1 MLILYYIIEYYII
14 EYFIYVILNKDSRF
28 HNSLCLHSRYS
39 RYSLCNFT
47 ITFTITFTICLLEAL
62 SFAHSR
68 TQTQPYPNSLSLAIR
83 LGQLKQIFPGLSF
96 VITISRDT
104 QQATL
109 GSQEKVLT
117 VGFLILQYIA

>member
-39 RYSLCNFT
+39 RYSLCN
-47 ITFTITFTICLLEAL
+47 FTITFTICLLEAL